1 MVLDTQW
8 ALAWIRGCA
17 RLASEHREELIDLD
31 RAIGDADHGENVD
44 RGFAEV
50 VAKLDDLPESATPAD
65 ILKVTAQT
73 LISTVGGASGPLLGT
88 AFLRA
93 SKALTAP
100 TIDASSAAAF
110 IAAALEGIQARGK
123 ANEGEKTMVDAWA
136 PAAHAAATAAD
147 EGASPADVL
156 ARAAAAASQGAA
168 DTESMVATKGRASY
182 LGERSVGHR
191 DPGATSSA
199 YFLQAAADA
208 ASEEAA

>member
-8 ALAWIRGCA
+8 ALAWVRGCA

-44 RGFAEV
+44 RGFAAV
-50 VAKLDDLPESATPAD
+50 VAKLDDLPESVTPAD
-65 ILKVTAQT
+65 VLRVTAQT

-100 TIDASSAAAF
+100 TIDAPTV
-110 IAAALEGIQARGK
+110 AAALEGIQARGK
-123 ANEGEKTMVDAWA
+123 ASEGEKTMVDAWA

-168 DTESMVATKGRASY
+168 DTEPMVATKGRASY

-208 ASEEAA
+208 ASEGAA